1 MSPDLHDLPQLIV
14 HRCAHSYVHTCTQF
28 IGHRYT
34 PTAYSPMKKG
44 KQELSGKA
52 SLCYFYVGSNLLL
65 RLCRPRPHPRIRS
78 TYWCSEKYPHVAQ
91 NALPFNTVVQRMQ
104 FLNHRWKWESFTQ
117 TEGTACKDSILE
129 RLSLQ
134 LTQRES
140 SKG

>member
-1 MSPDLHDLPQLIV
+1 
-14 HRCAHSYVHTCTQF
+14 
-28 IGHRYT
+28 
-34 PTAYSPMKKG
+34 MKKG

-65 RLCRPRPHPRIRS
+65 RLCRPRPQTRIRS

-104 FLNHRWKWESFTQ
+104 FLNHQWKCESFTLRLREQ
-117 TEGTACKDSILE
+117 HARIAVLE
-129 RLSLQ
+129 RLSHQ